1 MSNRDSMISCIAS
14 LQDQVKVC
22 RGVSSLCP
30 VGKHVN
36 SAKRSGA
43 AGAHELA
50 AVVFTCCCWRTAA
63 RSWSRS
69 CQDAED
75 RSFRVTILLYSCTM

>member
-50 AVVFTCCCWRTAA
+50 AVVFFCLRVAVGALLRAHGVGAA
-63 RSWSRS
+63 RMPRI
-69 CQDAED
+69 AALE
-75 RSFRVTILLYSCTM
+75 